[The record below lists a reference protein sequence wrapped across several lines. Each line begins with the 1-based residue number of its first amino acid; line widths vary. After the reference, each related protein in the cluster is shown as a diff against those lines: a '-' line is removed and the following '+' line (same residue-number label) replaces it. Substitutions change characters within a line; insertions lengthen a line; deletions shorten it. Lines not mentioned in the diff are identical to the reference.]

1 MGVGWVF
8 RGIIEMRD
16 EIDTGASRKEK
27 RLAIVIDILPIEIPI
42 LDPDEVMFIPR
53 WRYGNK
59 PHVAS
64 KEVHVRHR
72 C

>member
-16 EIDTGASRKEK
+16 EIDPGASRKEK
-27 RLAIVIDILPIEIPI
+27 RLAIMIDILPIEIPI
-42 LDPDEVMFIPR
+42 LDPDEVMFIPG

-64 KEVHVRHR
+64 KEVHVGHR